1 MSKKRKNNKIIRIL
15 LSITLLNLLAL
26 NACNHSTNQNKM
38 DVTIPSSV
46 TPEPTISL
54 QDSQNSKQI
63 DYYGEWI
70 LTKLQAYGPVGSYS
84 ANDVESLIGK
94 SFQFTES
101 MASHFGDELSY
112 VGKMSTNPVYTETD
126 LLKSD
131 IASKYKISFDD
142 LGLKTESIIEV
153 SVTDANENICTF
165 FIKDKDTL
173 ILIGGGTYFE
183 LKKSDVE
190 QYRDVLQ
197 NQAEFF
203 STDHQKKM
211 YWNDFLSNNELYG
224 TIFKATRFTVLDM
237 DGDKLPEVVLEL
249 AVKDEPEFY
258 VIFHD
263 TSESVYGYL
272 MVYRGL
278 EELKEDGTFLFSNG
292 AADTGIG
299 KLSFGK
305 DALQTNII
313 GESKSTQSDTTI
325 NISYLIE
332 HKEVTKDSFD
342 SFMTEQS
349 RKKDVIWY
357 EFSQTNMETELS
369 TK

>member
-1 MSKKRKNNKIIRIL
+1 MSRYL
-15 LSITLLNLLAL
+15 VLS
-26 NACNHSTNQNKM
+26 HQN
-38 DVTIPSSV
+38 
-46 TPEPTISL
+46 PTISS
-54 QDSQNSKQI
+54 QDSQNAKQV

-112 VGKMSTNPVYTETD
+112 LGKMSTNPVYTETD

-142 LGLKTESIIEV
+142 LGLETESIIEV
-153 SVTDANENICTF
+153 SVSDANENICTF

-183 LKKSDVE
+183 LKKSGVE
-190 QYRDVLQ
+190 QYREVLQ

-203 STDHQKKM
+203 STDHERM
-211 YWNDFLSNNELYG
+211 MELNDFLSNKELYG
-224 TIFKATRFTVLDM
+224 TVFKATRFAVLDM
-237 DGDKLPEVVLEL
+237 DSDNIPEIVLEL
-249 AVKDEPEFY
+249 FVENEPAFY
-258 VIFHD
+258 EVLHNMN
-263 TSESVYGYL
+263 ESVYGYL
-272 MVYRGL
+272 IVYRGL

-299 KLSFGK
+299 KLNFSLG
-305 DALQTNII
+305 ALETEIL
-313 GESKSTQSDTTI
+313 GESKSNQSNTSID
-325 NISYLIE
+325 ISYQID
-332 HKEVTKDSFD
+332 HKEVTKESFD
-342 SFMTEQS
+342 SLMTEQS
-349 RKKDVIWY
+349 RKKEVIWY
-357 EFSQTNMETELS
+357 EFSQKNIETELS
-369 TK
+369 TNQ